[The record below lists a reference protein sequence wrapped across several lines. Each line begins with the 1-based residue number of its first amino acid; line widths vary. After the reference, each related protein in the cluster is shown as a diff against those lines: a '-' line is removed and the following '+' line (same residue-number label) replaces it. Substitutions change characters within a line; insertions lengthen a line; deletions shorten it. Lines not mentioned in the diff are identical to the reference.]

1 MTIFPMIMDP
11 VGTENAE
18 LPMYYD
24 VAWNFADDTPV
35 FRDGSPVVVSGKD
48 AVSVWAWNALHTAR
62 YRYEIFT
69 WGYGSEIE
77 SLIGGQYTDAV
88 KRSEVARY
96 VTECLTA
103 SPYISGVQDIDVQF
117 EDGALKIRCTINTI
131 YGDGQI
137 GGEMHV

>member
-11 VGTENAE
+11 VSSQNAE

-24 VAWNFADDTPV
+24 VAWNFADDLPI
-35 FRDGSPVVVSGKD
+35 FRDGSPVIVFGKE
-48 AVSVWAWNALHTAR
+48 AVAAWAWNALHTAR
-62 YRYEIFT
+62 FRHEIFT

-96 VTECLTA
+96 ITECLTV
-103 SPYISGVQDIDVQF
+103 SPYISGVQDIDVNF
-117 EDGALKIRCTINTI
+117 DGGALKITCTINTI

-137 GGEMHV
+137 GGEIYV